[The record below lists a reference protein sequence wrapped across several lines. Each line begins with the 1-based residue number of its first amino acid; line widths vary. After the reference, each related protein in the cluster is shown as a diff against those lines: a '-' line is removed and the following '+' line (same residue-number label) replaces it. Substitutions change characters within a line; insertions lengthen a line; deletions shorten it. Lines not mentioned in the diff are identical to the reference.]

1 MVLSLPLAPQLL
13 SFTYQPIQATSVSQ
27 SLGTNITM
35 VGSKDLPPSTLSFGR
50 VFYNNQFCA
59 KPQWP
64 APGTSLSGKTA
75 IITGGNTG
83 LGFEAALQL
92 LDLELSR
99 LILAVRSLQRGEEA
113 ATKLRRQYP
122 TATISVQLLDMTSY
136 ESVQDF
142 VRRIDN
148 EVDRIDIALLNAGA
162 IRMGFTKVPS
172 TGHEE
177 TIQVNYLSTML
188 LALLLLPVL
197 KAKRQ
202 KNGGPA
208 RLTIVSAAL
217 TLAAAFPNRAADP
230 LLPSFDDPEVFAIHG
245 REAYNTSKL
254 LAHMFL
260 WKLVDYVS
268 ADDVIVNLADPAW
281 CKGTN
286 LARDAQGIM
295 KLGVVVF
302 GATTGRTPRVGAS
315 CFVDA
320 IVNKGKESHGCFLM
334 SWKIHPFA
342 AFLYTSEGSAV
353 IDRLWN
359 ETLEELDFAGV
370 RSVLKEL

>member
-1 MVLSLPLAPQLL
+1 M
-13 SFTYQPIQATSVSQ
+13 I
-27 SLGTNITM
+27 
-35 VGSKDLPPSTLSFGR
+35 GSKDLPPSTVSFGR

-64 APGTSLSGKTA
+64 VPGTSLSGKTA

-83 LGFEAALQL
+83 LGYEAALQL

-99 LILAVRSLQRGEEA
+99 LIVAVRSLERGEEA
-113 ATKLRRQYP
+113 AAKLRHRYP
-122 TATISVQLLDMTSY
+122 AATIHVWILDMRSY
-136 ESVQDF
+136 KSVQDF
-142 VRRIDN
+142 VRRIDK
-148 EVDRIDIALLNAGA
+148 ELDHIDIALLNAGV

-188 LALLLLPVL
+188 LAILLLPVL

-202 KNGGPA
+202 KGGDPA

-217 TLAAAFPNRAADP
+217 SLAAAFPNRDANP
-230 LLPSFDDPEVFAIHG
+230 LLPSFDDPTTFVSG
-245 REAYNTSKL
+245 EAYDTSKL

-260 WKLVDYVS
+260 WKLVDNIS
-268 ADDVIVNLADPAW
+268 ADSVIVNLADPAW
-281 CKGTN
+281 CKGTS

-295 KLGVVVF
+295 KLGVAAF
-302 GATTGRTPRVGAS
+302 GAATGRTPRVGAS
-315 CFVDA
+315 CFIDA

-334 SWKIHPFA
+334 SWKIHPFS
-342 AFLYTSEGSAV
+342 AFLYTQEGSVV
-353 IDRLWN
+353 IDRLWQ
-359 ETLEELDFAGV
+359 ETMDELDFAGA
-370 RSVLKEL
+370 RSILEMLH